1 MSRSPRFVVHNRVH
15 LALVIAAALG
25 AGALMTPR
33 AAHAN
38 DAWANTATQAT
49 PLPAN
54 IITLPIDPAQ
64 RIHVVVGLAPRN
76 KAQLDALVVAVSTP
90 GNPQFE
96 QTITPAQFL
105 ADYAPDTASVSEV
118 EGYLQR
124 LGFDDIEVS
133 GNRLG
138 VSAYG
143 SAQIVENAFNTQL
156 VSFDYQGRS
165 VFANTAPA
173 QVPASFAGIVSAVVG
188 LQDFGVMTTPLV
200 LGTPQNPITTPP
212 YSGPQYQVA
221 YDAGTTPTGHNTTIG
236 IVTEGDLTQVPKD
249 LRQYEKEFNLP
260 QVPYRI
266 VPTGLQTSDT
276 AGLDEW
282 DLDSQASSGI
292 AQDLKEIVFY
302 NAGSLA
308 DADLSPAFERI
319 VSDDQVKAVNMSFG
333 GCETLEYLSGAML
346 LDDIAYEQ
354 GAVEG
359 ITFFAASGDGGASCQ
374 LIANA
379 GQPVVLSAVE
389 YPASSEYVVAVG
401 GTSLLTNPGYTYDM
415 ETAWISGGGGSSL
428 WELPGGWT
436 SGVIPPT
443 NTTGGLR
450 AVPDMAMVGDPNI
463 GGADVVVNGSDE
475 GVGGTSLSSPLAVG
489 SWARMQTA
497 RQLPGFRGTGPVRH
511 VRAAVRHRRQG
522 LPRHHPRRQL
532 SVSGDTGLGLHD
544 RARHLRHQRGERA
557 IAGLPREVSGRTG
570 NGTGQSGCR
579 LIASVPFE

>member
-1 MSRSPRFVVHNRVH
+1 MSRSHRFVFRNRVH

-25 AGALMTPR
+25 AGALVAPR

-38 DAWANTATQAT
+38 DAWASTATQAT
-49 PLPAN
+49 PLPTN
-54 IITLPIDPAQ
+54 IITLPVDPAQ
-64 RIHVVVGLAPRN
+64 QVHVVVGLVPRN

-90 GNPQFE
+90 ANQQFE

-105 ADYAPDTASVSEV
+105 DDYAPDPASVSEV

-124 LGFDDIEVS
+124 LGFSDIEVS
-133 GNRLG
+133 GNRLA

-143 SAQIVENAFNTQL
+143 SARTVEDAFNTRL
-156 VSFDYQGRS
+156 VSFEYQGRG

-173 QVPASFAGIVSAVVG
+173 QVPASLAGIVSAVVG

-200 LGTPQNPITTPP
+200 LGTPQDPVTTPP
-212 YSGPQYQVA
+212 YSGPQYQIA
-221 YDAGTTPTGHNTTIG
+221 YAAGATPTGHNTTIG
-236 IVTEGDLTQVPKD
+236 IVTEGALTQVPKD
-249 LRQYEKEFNLP
+249 LRQYEEEFNLP

-266 VPTGLQTSDT
+266 VPTGLQSSDT

-292 AQDLKEIVFY
+292 AQDLKEIIFY

-308 DADLSPAFERI
+308 DADLTPAFERI

-401 GTSLLTNPGYTYDM
+401 GTSLLTNPGYTYDA
-415 ETAWISGGGGSSL
+415 ETAWISGGGGSSV
-428 WELPGGWT
+428 WELPGEWT
-436 SGVIPPT
+436 SGVVPPS

-450 AVPDMAMVGDPNI
+450 AVPDIAMVGDPNV

-497 RQLPGFRGTGPVRH
+497 HGNCLGFAAPVLYATFGQPFGTAARDFHDIVLGDNFLYPATPGWDFT
-511 VRAAVRHRRQG
+511 
-522 LPRHHPRRQL
+522 
-532 SVSGDTGLGLHD
+532 TGLGSFD
-544 RARHLRHQRGERA
+544 ISAVNAQ
-557 IAGLPREVSGRTG
+557 LPA
-570 NGTGQSGCR
+570 CR
-579 LIASVPFE
+579 RK

>member
-292 AQDLKEIVFY
+292 AQDLKEIAFY

-401 GTSLLTNPGYTYDM
+401 GTSLLTNPGYTYDT

-497 RQLPGFRGTGPVRH
+497 HGNCLGFAAPVLYATFGQPFGTAARDFHDIILGDNYLYPATPGWDFT
-511 VRAAVRHRRQG
+511 
-522 LPRHHPRRQL
+522 
-532 SVSGDTGLGLHD
+532 TGLGTFDISAVNAQLP
-544 RARHLRHQRGERA
+544 ACRGK
-557 IAGLPREVSGRTG
+557 
-570 NGTGQSGCR
+570 
-579 LIASVPFE
+579 